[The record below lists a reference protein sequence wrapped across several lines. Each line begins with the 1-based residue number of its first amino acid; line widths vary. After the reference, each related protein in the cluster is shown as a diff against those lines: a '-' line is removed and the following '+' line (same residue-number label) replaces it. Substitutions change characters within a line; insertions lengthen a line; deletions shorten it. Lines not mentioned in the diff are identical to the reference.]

1 MNNRERAQRIADE
14 QGNDAYSVALAMLEE
29 QNKIKAEAVREALDD
44 YTGFFLEISDADNKE
59 YNRGV
64 DDALYQFK
72 LHLESYADKLEKQ
85 NDQDAT
91 SSR

>member
-1 MNNRERAQRIADE
+1 MNNRERAQQIADE
-14 QGNDAYSVALAMLEE
+14 HGNDAYSVALEMLEG

-64 DDALYQFK
+64 DDALYQFRV
-72 LHLESYADKLEKQ
+72 HLESYINQLENQ
-85 NDQDAT
+85 NG
-91 SSR
+91 